1 MKQFLFILSF
11 AFLAVSCKQ
20 EKGQGQSSSLS
31 DKRQEVEIPSY
42 NFSELQPLF
51 NQNDGKV
58 HVINFWAT
66 WCKPCVKELPYF
78 KRLMK
83 ETDAEILFVSL
94 DMPKMKETH
103 LKPFVKKR
111 EIMSNV
117 ALLDDSQSNIWIPK
131 VNKKWDGAIP
141 ATLIYKN
148 DQREFFARRFES
160 YKDLENEFKKFE

>member
-1 MKQFLFILSF
+1 
-11 AFLAVSCKQ
+11 
-20 EKGQGQSSSLS
+20 
-31 DKRQEVEIPSY
+31 
-42 NFSELQPLF
+42 
-51 NQNDGKV
+51 
-58 HVINFWAT
+58 
-66 WCKPCVKELPYF
+66 
-78 KRLMK
+78 
-83 ETDAEILFVSL
+83 
-94 DMPKMKETH
+94 MPKMKETH